1 VNDDKKIWNDFRKG
15 EKYALSHIYHQHV
28 QLLFRYGKK
37 FCKDDELIKDVIQ
50 ELFFDLIRT
59 SNNLGE
65 TNNIAYYLMASFRRR
80 LAKSMNKKN
89 ELFFKSDQEE
99 LEAEIVYS
107 AEHDL
112 IGKEELSH
120 RERTVKNALA
130 ELSPKQREILY
141 YRYTCG
147 FDYDKICEI
156 MSLQYDSA
164 RKQVSRALKA
174 LKKVLNNNQ
183 LLLFYLGGFKNG
195 IKNLIAEDANERF
208 YQHIKTKRSSN

>member
-1 VNDDKKIWNDFRKG
+1 MNDDKKIWNDFRKG

>member
-1 VNDDKKIWNDFRKG
+1 
-15 EKYALSHIYHQHV
+15 
-28 QLLFRYGKK
+28 
-37 FCKDDELIKDVIQ
+37 
-50 ELFFDLIRT
+50 
-59 SNNLGE
+59 
-65 TNNIAYYLMASFRRR
+65 MASFRRR

-120 RERTVKNALA
+120 RERTIKNALA

-156 MSLQYDSA
+156 MYLQYDSA
-164 RKQVSRALKA
+164 RKQVSSALKA
-174 LKKVLNNNQ
+174 LKKILNNNQ
-183 LLLFYLGGFKNG
+183 LLLFYLGGCKNFIINVVSKEKDESFYPP
-195 IKNLIAEDANERF
+195 IKS
-208 YQHIKTKRSSN
+208 KS

>member
-1 VNDDKKIWNDFRKG
+1 MNDDKKIWNDFRKG

-80 LAKSMNKKN
+80 LAKSMNKKK